1 MNYFLAILTTILILT
16 SGCKTANPETR
27 AISDE
32 SQSIRDE
39 AKTILENLK
48 EHKDIEPERVQDY
61 MNRTTLYSQRVD
73 AALAAKDKFIEQLQL
88 GQPEV
93 SEREQKESYKVDAL
107 RMRKIDRNIM
117 IGVVSIT
124 LFAILGALFYVRK
137 ALGFTAF

>member
-1 MNYFLAILTTILILT
+1 MNYFSLLITILILT
-16 SGCKTANPETR
+16 SSCKTANPETK

-39 AKTILENLK
+39 AKTILENIR
-48 EHKDIEPERVQDY
+48 EHKDIEPEKVQDY
-61 MNRTTLYSQRVD
+61 MNRTTLYTQRVD
-73 AALAAKDKFIEQLQL
+73 AALAAKDKFIEQLQS
-88 GQPEV
+88 EIV

>member
-73 AALAAKDKFIEQLQL
+73 AALAAKDKFIEQLQS
-88 GQPEV
+88 EIV

>member
-1 MNYFLAILTTILILT
+1 MNYFSLLITILILT
-16 SGCKTANPETR
+16 SSCKTANPETK

-39 AKTILENLK
+39 AKIILENIK
-48 EHKDIEPERVQDY
+48 EHKDIEPEKVQDY
-61 MNRTTLYSQRVD
+61 VNRTTLYTQRVD
-73 AALAAKDKFIEQLQL
+73 AALAAKDKFIEQLQS
-88 GQPEV
+88 EIV

-107 RMRKIDRNIM
+107 RMRRIDRNIM

-124 LFAILGALFYVRK
+124 LFVILGALFYVRK